1 MTIESRPIDAK
12 ALSDKIHEYMR
23 DYPNATARLTA
34 CRAILSMLG
43 DENQTPTQVEYFPDS
58 AKMVPLTIKQLK
70 KMVGMP
76 VWVEC
81 LSPKKYESPP
91 VGWRIVE
98 KSIMGS
104 IGVWNGDSCFAERDY
119 KKDWIA
125 YTAKRINRE
134 KWEPCGELCR
144 NNCMTCDHNADELF
158 GDADYCKDCHGC
170 SKWESSV
177 HKFCERCGR
186 PKTPEAWDELEKRMR
201 GM

>member
-104 IGVWNGDSCFAERDY
+104 IGVWNGESCFAERDY
-119 KKDWIA
+119 RKDWIA

-134 KWEPCGELCR
+134 KWEPCELCSGKHLQTVGFDDR
-144 NNCMTCDHNADELF
+144 IYL
-158 GDADYCKDCHGC
+158 C
-170 SKWESSV
+170 SGNSKPPENERFR
-177 HKFCERCGR
+177 FCPSCGR
-186 PKTPEAWDELEKRMR
+186 PLTDQAWDELEKRLKVV
-201 GM
+201 

>member
-43 DENQTPTQVEYFPDS
+43 DENQTPTQVEFFPDS

-98 KSIMGS
+98 KSIMGR
-104 IGVWNGDSCFAERDY
+104 IGVWNGASCFSERDY

-125 YTAKRINRE
+125 YTEKRIDSE
-134 KWEPCGELCR
+134 KWEPCM
-144 NNCMTCDHNADELF
+144 NCQDIEKLAKHIKCWPS
-158 GDADYCKDCHGC
+158 YCP
-170 SKWESSV
+170 V
-177 HKFCERCGR
+177 CGR
-186 PKTPEAWDELEKRMR
+186 PLTDQAWDELEKRLR
-201 GM
+201 G